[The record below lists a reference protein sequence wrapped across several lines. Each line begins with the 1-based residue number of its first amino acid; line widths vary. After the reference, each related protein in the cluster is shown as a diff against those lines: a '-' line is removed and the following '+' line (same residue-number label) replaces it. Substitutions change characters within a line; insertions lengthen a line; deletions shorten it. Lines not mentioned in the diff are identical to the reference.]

1 MTFTHIFDLDKTIWD
16 CSDVYGNSIWAKQL
30 LPPFSINGLVITDDV
45 GSTCRLR
52 NGVHRYMSSLVSS
65 RSLIGYCSVGRV
77 YHLPDQYQP
86 SLLLLDLFNLKFF
99 SPTLCFLG
107 YKTDSKVDH
116 LVNVGDCIF
125 YDDDQKNHIALRDY
139 KSIYLVDSSAIIDWD
154 NFTLTQ

>member
-77 YHLPDQYQP
+77 LHLPDQYQP
-86 SLLLLDLFNLKFF
+86 SILLLDMFGLNLFA
-99 SPTLCFLG
+99 SRLCFLG
-107 YKTDSKVDH
+107 YKTDSKVNH
-116 LVNVGDCIF
+116 LANIGDCIF
-125 YDDDQKNHIALRDY
+125 YDDDQK
-139 KSIYLVDSSAIIDWD
+139 
-154 NFTLTQ
+154 